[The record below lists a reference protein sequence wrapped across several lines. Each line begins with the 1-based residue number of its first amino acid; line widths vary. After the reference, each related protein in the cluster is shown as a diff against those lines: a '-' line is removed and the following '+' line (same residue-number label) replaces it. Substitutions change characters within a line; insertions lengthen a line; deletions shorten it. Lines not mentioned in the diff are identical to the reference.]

1 MNPVKPK
8 VLMVDDVEANLVALE
23 ALLADMDCELVRARD
38 GNQALKL
45 LLKNEFAVMLLD
57 VQMPIMD
64 GFEVARYAREH
75 PSTRDT
81 PIVFLT
87 AMHSNEDSML
97 RAYGSGAV
105 DYLFK
110 PINAHVL
117 RGKVQVFLELFTQ
130 RRRLQEEISAHK
142 KTLTALQDAN
152 SALRHFT
159 DAASHDLKAP
169 IRAMRGFLSALSLE
183 VGDGLPP
190 QAREYLER
198 SMKAGERMDSLLD
211 SLLSYARLQRSQT
224 TAVVRFNAVID
235 QLRVDVGEELARADA
250 TLTADDDLPA
260 VPGDPD
266 RFYQLFQNLVSN
278 AIKFRRP
285 DVPLEIR
292 VSAER
297 YPTETVF
304 CVADN
309 GIGIDPK
316 HQPRIFQAF
325 FRSHAQGQY
334 QGSGL
339 GLAICQQVVEQHHGR
354 IWVESQVGEGSRFY
368 FSLPLGQSTWLVA
381 EGAHVPM

>member
-1 MNPVKPK
+1 MNAFKPK
-8 VLMVDDVEANLVALE
+8 VLIVDDVEANLVALE
-23 ALLADMDCELVRARD
+23 ALLGDMDCELVRATD

-97 RAYGSGAV
+97 RGYGSGAV
-105 DYLFK
+105 DFLLK
-110 PINAHVL
+110 PINAGIL
-117 RGKVQVFLELFTQ
+117 RGKVRVFLELYTQ
-130 RRRLQEEISAHK
+130 RRRLQEEIHAHK
-142 KTLTALQDAN
+142 KTLAALQEAN
-152 SALRHFT
+152 AALRHFT

-169 IRAMRGFLSALSLE
+169 IRAIRGFLGALSLE
-183 VGDGLPP
+183 IGETLSP
-190 QAREYLER
+190 QALEYLQR
-198 SMKAGERMDSLLD
+198 SVKAGERMDSLLD
-211 SLLSYARLQRSQT
+211 SLLDYARLQRNQA
-224 TAVVRFNAVID
+224 TAVVRFNALVD
-235 QLRVDVGEELARADA
+235 QLRTDLGEELARYGA
-250 TLTADDDLPA
+250 TLVADPELPA

-266 RFYQLFQNLVSN
+266 RFYQLFQNLVTN

-285 DVPLEIR
+285 AVPLEVR

-325 FRSHAQGQY
+325 FRSHAQGKY

-339 GLAICQQVVEQHHGR
+339 GLAICQQVVEQHQGR
-354 IWVESQVGEGSRFY
+354 IWVESQPGEGSRFY
-368 FSLPLGQSTWLVA
+368 FSLPLG
-381 EGAHVPM
+381 